1 MNSMLTN
8 ENNITVDVSRIGLQT
23 KTLGNNRVT
32 AFDDDAPSQLIN
44 KGTINKEKLD
54 SSN

>member
-1 MNSMLTN
+1 MNSMLSN

-23 KTLGNNRVT
+23 KTLGNNRIT
-32 AFDDDAPSQLIN
+32 AFDDDIPSQSIN
-44 KGTINKEKLD
+44 KASINKEKLE